1 VLHGL
6 ASKVFRQRRLLA
18 KNASRPLSANPLSDD
33 IFAMQLA
40 QHWRNVCVGAAQAKL
55 RAAFFLK
62 VFDEYSF

>member
-1 VLHGL
+1 
-6 ASKVFRQRRLLA
+6 
-18 KNASRPLSANPLSDD
+18 
-33 IFAMQLA
+33 MQLA